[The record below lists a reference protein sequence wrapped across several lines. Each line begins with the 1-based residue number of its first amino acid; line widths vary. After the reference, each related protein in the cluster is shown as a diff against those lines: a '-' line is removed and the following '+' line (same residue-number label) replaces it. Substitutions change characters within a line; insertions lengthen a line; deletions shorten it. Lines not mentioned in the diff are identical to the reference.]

1 MKPLIS
7 RKEIAQLTGLC
18 VKTIKTREKILGLKA
33 ARVDIGTERVFY
45 CRDKVL
51 SALRLRNFLT

>member
-18 VKTIKTREKILGLKA
+18 VKTLRVKERHFGLDR
-33 ARVDIGTERVFY
+33 ARVDTGGNRVLFNAKLAIASLQA
-45 CRDKVL
+45 RRLL
-51 SALRLRNFLT
+51 S